1 LIRGSDRILTG
12 FAWLSGGIVVI
23 VVLGMISFLIYRG
36 AQTINGTLLFGDTY
50 WMDALLGRKPVFNGI
65 WPAVVGTFLLVT
77 LSASLA
83 IPIGVASGI
92 YLQQYAP
99 RRVRASL
106 DFLVDLLS
114 GTPSIVMGLFGFT
127 LILAL
132 RKTLFPEAR
141 PSLLLAAGCI
151 ALLVLPY
158 IIRTTQSAF
167 EGIPEHFRLVGHTFG
182 LTKWSNIRH
191 TLLPLASRGILSGV
205 TLAIGRAAEDTA
217 IILLAGV
224 AAHAGIPR
232 TYSDKF
238 EALPFRIYY
247 LAAEHQ
253 DQGQLDQAFGTAL
266 LLLCLTS
273 LLLFF
278 SVSLQKN
285 LEKRWNLQ

>member
-167 EGIPEHFRLVGHTFG
+167 
-182 LTKWSNIRH
+182 
-191 TLLPLASRGILSGV
+191 
-205 TLAIGRAAEDTA
+205 
-217 IILLAGV
+217 
-224 AAHAGIPR
+224 
-232 TYSDKF
+232 
-238 EALPFRIYY
+238 
-247 LAAEHQ
+247 
-253 DQGQLDQAFGTAL
+253 
-266 LLLCLTS
+266 
-273 LLLFF
+273 
-278 SVSLQKN
+278 
-285 LEKRWNLQ
+285 